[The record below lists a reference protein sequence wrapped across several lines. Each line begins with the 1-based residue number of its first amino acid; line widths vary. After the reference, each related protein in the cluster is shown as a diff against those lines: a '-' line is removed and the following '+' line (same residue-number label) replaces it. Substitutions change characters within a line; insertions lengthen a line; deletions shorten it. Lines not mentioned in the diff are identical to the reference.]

1 MLKTRTAT
9 EVRLKRTARIALLI
23 ALACTVLALPN
34 FAQAQ
39 KIDVA
44 FGLSTTTAPAANSN
58 GPSLTGGTYA
68 GFSGDVLPWHNFGI
82 GGEIYW
88 RTSQAVYNSSLYG
101 PIPYRPLFLDVNG
114 IYAPKLASHT
124 YIELSAGIGA
134 MDTRQ
139 YCNGCGNGY
148 NTNYSSDK
156 HFMGDFG
163 AGLKLYPTHNFFI
176 RPEAKIY
183 LVTNN
188 QLFSSS
194 YATRYGLSIGYTFK

>member
-1 MLKTRTAT
+1 LKKTLRSA
-9 EVRLKRTARIALLI
+9 VLLAFACA
-23 ALACTVLALPN
+23 ALAAFSN

-39 KIDVA
+39 KVDVA
-44 FGLSTTTAPAANSN
+44 FGLSTVEAPAANST
-58 GPSLTGGTYA
+58 GPSLTGGTYP
-68 GFSGDVLPWHNFGI
+68 GFSGDVLFWHNFGI

-88 RTSQAVYNSSLYG
+88 RATQSVYDSVLYG
-101 PIPYRPLFLDVNG
+101 PIPYRPLFLDFNG
-114 IYAPKLASHT
+114 IYAPKLARHT
-124 YIELSAGIGA
+124 YLELSAGIGA

-148 NTNYSSDK
+148 NTNYTSDK

-163 AGLKLYPTHNFFI
+163 GGIKFYPKGGFFI
-176 RPEAKIY
+176 RPEAKVY

-194 YATRYGLSIGYTFK
+194 YSTRFGASIGYTFGGGH

>member
-1 MLKTRTAT
+1 LKQT
-9 EVRLKRTARIALLI
+9 RIAILLTFVC
-23 ALACTVLALPN
+23 ATVVAFSS

-39 KIDVA
+39 KVDVA
-44 FGLSTTTAPAANSN
+44 FGISTVEAPAANSN
-58 GPSLTGGTYA
+58 GPSLTGGTYP
-68 GFSGDVLPWHNFGI
+68 GFSGDVLLWHNFGL

-88 RTSQAVYNSSLYG
+88 KASQSVYNSSFYG
-101 PIPYRPLFLDVNG
+101 SIPYRPLFLDVNG

-124 YIELSAGIGA
+124 YLELSAGIGA

-139 YCNGCGNGY
+139 YCSGYGCGNSY
-148 NTNYSSDK
+148 NTNYTSDK

-163 AGLKLYPTHNFFI
+163 AGVKFYPYGSFFI

-183 LVTNN
+183 LVANN

-194 YATRYGLSIGYTFK
+194 YSTRVGASIGYTFGRH

>member
-1 MLKTRTAT
+1 L
-9 EVRLKRTARIALLI
+9 EVRLKQTLRIAILVAFAAA
-23 ALACTVLALPN
+23 ALAAFSN
-34 FAQAQ
+34 IAQAQ
-39 KIDVA
+39 KVDIA
-44 FGLSTTTAPAANSN
+44 FGISTVEAPAASST
-58 GPSLTGGTYA
+58 GPSLTGGTYP
-68 GFSGDVLPWHNFGI
+68 GFSGDVLFWHNFGI

-88 RTSQAVYNSSLYG
+88 KATQSVYNSAAFG

-124 YIELSAGIGA
+124 YLELSAGIGA
-134 MDTRQ
+134 LDTRQ

-163 AGLKLYPTHNFFI
+163 AGLKIYPKGGFFI
-176 RPEAKIY
+176 RPEAKFY

-194 YATRYGLSIGYTFK
+194 YSTRAGVSIGYTFGGH

>member
-1 MLKTRTAT
+1 MKQT
-9 EVRLKRTARIALLI
+9 RIAILLTFVC
-23 ALACTVLALPN
+23 ATVVAFSS

-39 KIDVA
+39 KVDVP
-44 FGLSTTTAPAANSN
+44 FGVSTVLAPEANSN
-58 GPSLTGGTYA
+58 GPSLTGGAYT
-68 GFSGDVLPWHNFGI
+68 GFSGDVLLWHNFGL
-82 GGEIYW
+82 GGEIFW
-88 RTSQAVYNSSLYG
+88 KASQSVYNSGFYG
-101 PIPYRPLFLDVNG
+101 PIPYRPLFLDFNG

-124 YIELSAGIGA
+124 YLELSAGIGA

-163 AGLKLYPTHNFFI
+163 AGVKFYPYGGFFI
-176 RPEAKIY
+176 RPEAKVY
-183 LVTNN
+183 LVANN

-194 YATRYGLSIGYTFK
+194 YSTRVGASIGYTFGRH